1 MMLTIIFTFLFL
13 SIILIVYFKVR
24 NFDKKIKKFILSSRE
39 KQIQD
44 LELCTTDELISA
56 LTMRDHP
63 PLVVAWQDNDNKEFN
78 YFLFRNEKISPAD
91 LEKILKKIYEDHK
104 NL

>member
-1 MMLTIIFTFLFL
+1 
-13 SIILIVYFKVR
+13 
-24 NFDKKIKKFILSSRE
+24 
-39 KQIQD
+39 
-44 LELCTTDELISA
+44 
-56 LTMRDHP
+56 MRDHP

-78 YFLFRNEKISPAD
+78 YFLFQNEKISPAD